1 MCPGHAGSTLLDM
14 TLGSLPNVASCGE
27 LIYIPWKI
35 YKQNRPE
42 KYVTT
47 YCGCGE
53 KMSTCPYWEPVL
65 KSVSNSLNIDIYAN
79 PEKFDISIEHPFF
92 YGKSFKHR
100 LLQKSMEKGSQF
112 MNINRVVDL
121 LYPLYKGSIKNNW
134 LLFDTMAQIHDESII
149 ADSSKSIYRYL
160 FLKKYRKHNTKLIV
174 LIRDVFGVAS

>member
-1 MCPGHAGSTLLDM
+1 
-14 TLGSLPNVASCGE
+14 
-27 LIYIPWKI
+27 
-35 YKQNRPE
+35 
-42 KYVTT
+42 
-47 YCGCGE
+47 
-53 KMSTCPYWEPVL
+53 
-65 KSVSNSLNIDIYAN
+65 
-79 PEKFDISIEHPFF
+79 
-92 YGKSFKHR
+92 
-100 LLQKSMEKGSQF
+100 